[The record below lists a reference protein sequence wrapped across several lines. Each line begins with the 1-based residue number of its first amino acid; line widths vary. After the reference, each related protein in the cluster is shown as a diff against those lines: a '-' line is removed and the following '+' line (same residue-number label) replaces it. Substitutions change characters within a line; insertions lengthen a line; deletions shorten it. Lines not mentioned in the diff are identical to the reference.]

1 MTINFD
7 SILQRIED
15 ANFDLMGWVRS
26 ICYAAEEIQTNYGEL
41 LECLG
46 ATDHNTALDA
56 IRAMRAAS
64 GSPVVAAPVV
74 IEPAIIFSGSTALTP
89 AELTAI
95 LTQSISKAVESAV
108 TKTEAIANA
117 RDTKAGPKT
126 FRDIA
131 CLK

>member
-1 MTINFD
+1 
-7 SILQRIED
+7 
-15 ANFDLMGWVRS
+15 
-26 ICYAAEEIQTNYGEL
+26 
-41 LECLG
+41 
-46 ATDHNTALDA
+46 
-56 IRAMRAAS
+56 MRAAS